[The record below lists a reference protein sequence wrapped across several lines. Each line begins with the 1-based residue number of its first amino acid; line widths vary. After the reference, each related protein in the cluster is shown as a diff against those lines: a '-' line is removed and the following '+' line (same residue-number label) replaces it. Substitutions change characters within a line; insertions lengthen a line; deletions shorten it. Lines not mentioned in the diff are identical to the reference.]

1 MRPPRSDNV
10 SGHGTIQMSSTDD
23 KLAAIKRVR
32 EAVYSRLNPQR
43 VDEDARPYLLAKL
56 LFGDLEGAVTN
67 GSSIGAQLSRA
78 TAARELNTSTSSNT
92 FINAIK
98 TVANALRQCRPD
110 DPTLM
115 PEDDDSVGV
124 AAVEAMIDG
133 ALHLAV
139 VRGPTHAHRNA
150 SKSDR
155 MLRLQADFRPLARL
169 RDLPNASQPAPT
181 SRRPRNSP
189 RVRPQFHLLWFGLLF
204 ETFLGIAISLGYGLL
219 ATGAVYAVQGQSEAV
234 QFLRTY
240 VGLFGSLVSF
250 GLAVATALTVARYEL
265 LVPLSIEASF
275 GKDDLSATDY
285 SQRRD
290 RYRSKIRS
298 IVFATEFGVLG
309 FVLSSLSRFPLRGL
323 AESLLMSVAF
333 IQWILS
339 GYVVRKLYYAFLMLL
354 SVVSLDGDEDVFR
367 MRKLDASSSFIRVAT
382 TLGVI
387 CFYVLVRSYYHAPF
401 MYDSVIGTTARVF
414 LLGAPAAATAVFL
427 AFNFL
432 SRETLLQ
439 IYENALDAYIAQRP
453 LSNESHI
460 VLENRLR
467 DDLRRSLKPNLAD
480 LPIALAALTTLLE
493 FIVYR

>member
-1 MRPPRSDNV
+1 
-10 SGHGTIQMSSTDD
+10 MSSTDD

-56 LFGDLEGAVTN
+56 LFDDLESAVRN
-67 GSSIGAQLSRA
+67 GVPIGAQLSRA

-124 AAVEAMIDG
+124 AAVEALMDG
-133 ALHLAV
+133 ALHLVV

-155 MLRLQADFRPLARL
+155 MLRLQVDFRPLARL
-169 RDLPNASQPAPT
+169 RDLPNESQPAPT
-181 SRRPRNSP
+181 SRRPRDSS

-204 ETFLGIAISLGYGLL
+204 ETFLGMAISVGYAFL
-219 ATGAVYAVQGQSEAV
+219 AAASVYVIAGEPEAV
-234 QFLRTY
+234 RFLRMY
-240 VGLFGSLVSF
+240 IGIFGSLVSF
-250 GLAVATALTVARYEL
+250 GLAVATALTVARYQH

-275 GKDDLSATDY
+275 RIDDLSATDY

-290 RYRSKIRS
+290 RYRSRVRS
-298 IVFATEFGVLG
+298 MTFAMEFGVFG
-309 FVLSSLSRFPLRGL
+309 FWLSSVSHFPLRGL
-323 AESLLMSVAF
+323 AESLLMFVAF
-333 IQWILS
+333 LQWVLS
-339 GYVVRKLYYAFLMLL
+339 GYVIRKLYFAFAMLT
-354 SVVSLDGDEDVFR
+354 SVVSLDADEDVFR
-367 MRKLDASSSFIRVAT
+367 MRKLDSITSFIRVVT
-382 TLGVI
+382 TLGVTF
-387 CFYVLVRSYYHAPF
+387 FYVLVRSYYHAPF
-401 MYDSVIGTTARVF
+401 MYDSVIGTSARVF
-414 LLGAPAAATAVFL
+414 LLGAPAAATAAFL
-427 AFNFL
+427 VFNFL
-432 SRETLLQ
+432 PRETLRQ
-439 IYENALDAYIAQRP
+439 IYENALDAFIAQQP
-453 LSNESHI
+453 VSNEAHI
-460 VLENRLR
+460 FLENRLR